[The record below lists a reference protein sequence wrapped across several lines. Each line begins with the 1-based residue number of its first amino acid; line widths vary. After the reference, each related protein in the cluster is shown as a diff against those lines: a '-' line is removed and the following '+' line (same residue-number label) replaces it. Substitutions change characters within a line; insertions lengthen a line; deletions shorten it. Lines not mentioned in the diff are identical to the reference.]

1 MTPDPKYLAMKNV
14 SFGTCIFLVLASH
27 IGSRAPSQTLLGEC
41 VVMEKQMQID
51 NLPNIEPAPMTKMA
65 EIRIPSRPSYPLGAL
80 QSIVMVLGD
89 GNVSAMIV
97 NYVKMTGPSQTRCLA
112 SSWKYMQP
120 QDAKMVSAL
129 YMLVLQTLSWVRLS
143 RSKIKS
149 NSSSSRL
156 ANATLFHLCTTGKRR
171 REVRP
176 KFDVCGKEIWIYCR
190 KKVDEYEAKLR

>member
-1 MTPDPKYLAMKNV
+1 MKAVAIITPDPKYLAMKNV

-120 QDAKMVSAL
+120 QDGQRSL
-129 YMLVLQTLSWVRLS
+129 YVGS
-143 RSKIKS
+143 
-149 NSSSSRL
+149 
-156 ANATLFHLCTTGKRR
+156 ANALVGKT
-171 REVRP
+171 ES
-176 KFDVCGKEIWIYCR
+176 EQNR
-190 KKVDEYEAKLR
+190 KQFLLVKTCKYYTFPFMYSR